1 MIIIFISQTD
11 VWNAINGD
19 QVTAGLAHITP
30 ERPAGSSLSWGPGQC
45 FVRLAI
51 LST

>member
-1 MIIIFISQTD
+1 MIIIIFITQTD

-30 ERPAGSSLSWGPGQC
+30 ERPNHSGVNFLHPNS
-45 FVRLAI
+45 
-51 LST
+51 